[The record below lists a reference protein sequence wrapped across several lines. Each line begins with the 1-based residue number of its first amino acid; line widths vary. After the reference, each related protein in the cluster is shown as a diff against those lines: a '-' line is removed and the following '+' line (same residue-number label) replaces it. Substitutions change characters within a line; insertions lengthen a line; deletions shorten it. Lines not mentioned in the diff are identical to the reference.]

1 MQQLKIESG
10 EIERE
15 RESFPLYFGPF
26 FCFPLS
32 LFGFAM
38 NERKILGTKAN
49 KSNEIS
55 MLPSFTQ
62 RFFTRKLVKK

>member
-55 MLPSFTQ
+55 MLPNLHRHFLLQ
-62 RFFTRKLVKK
+62 N